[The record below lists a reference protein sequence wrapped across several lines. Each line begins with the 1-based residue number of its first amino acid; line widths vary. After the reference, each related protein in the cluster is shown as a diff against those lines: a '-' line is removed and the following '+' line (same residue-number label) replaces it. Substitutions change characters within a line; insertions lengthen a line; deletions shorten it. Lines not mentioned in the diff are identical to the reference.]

1 MKETIT
7 IYGTEVD
14 RAELAAAL
22 IEAELNSYR
31 NKNLDYCVILDTET
45 GKPEVDQYTPG
56 SSSRRVWE
64 GVDVILWTTNNKYY
78 SAFSDWMAP
87 AQTAEENNIFVR
99 DIVSPKAW
107 KTATEDAD
115 GDPETWRYIPS
126 GWSADLDSAAVDQ
139 WGSDLIAQFDTDA
152 IIEEIERRAAEEER
166 EAEREAEWKTCAW

>member
-1 MKETIT
+1 MKETIN

-14 RAELAAAL
+14 RSELAAAL

-31 NKNLDYCVILDTET
+31 NKNIVYCVILDTET
-45 GKPEVDQYTPG
+45 GKTEVNQYTPG
-56 SSSRRVWE
+56 SSSKRVWE
-64 GVDVILWTTNNKYY
+64 GLDVVLWTTNNKYY

-99 DIVSPKAW
+99 DIVSAEAW

-126 GWSADLDSAAVDQ
+126 GWSTELDSAVVDV
-139 WGSDLIAQFDTDA
+139 WGSELVSQFDTDE
-152 IIEEIERRAAEEER
+152 IISEIERRAAEE
-166 EAEREAEWKTCAW
+166 AHAW